1 MFCLIKGYEDYGI
14 GKLIHAEALN
24 HVVEYFDT
32 PVQNGRKMLQV
43 HQTDGI
49 LDRHD

>member
-14 GKLIHAEALN
+14 GKMLHAEALN
-24 HVVEYFDT
+24 HVVEYFDI
-32 PVQNGRKMLQV
+32 PVQNDRTMLQV
-43 HQTDGI
+43 HQTNVV